1 MSTQSLRRARGAAI
15 TLWAG
20 VLLWA
25 AQGASA
31 ATAWDG
37 LPASPVWGNVQYGMN
52 YLQRRS
58 DAMKAIDGSNQYWK
72 LEAGMRV
79 AKQWLAGIGYQEIA
93 ISSDECSQLEVVL
106 FGCEDRH
113 EKMTQLYATVV
124 FNPRG
129 SIWVYQA
136 GLGTTKYSNTFN
148 ASSQGPEKHK
158 GLGVQLGAGLDWT
171 PKTVDDVHVG
181 VRLTYEYADLGQN
194 SVGLGSYAHSRL
206 SIGLSL
212 SFY

>member
-1 MSTQSLRRARGAAI
+1 MSTQSFRRARGAAI
-15 TLWAG
+15 TLLAG
-20 VLLWA
+20 VLLA
-25 AQGASA
+25 MAQTAPA

-52 YLQRRS
+52 YLQRNS

-72 LEAGMRV
+72 LEGGMRV
-79 AKQWLAGIGYQEIA
+79 ARQWLAGVGYQEIA
-93 ISSDECSQLEVVL
+93 ISSYQCSTSEIVL
-106 FGCEDRH
+106 LGCEDRH
-113 EKMTQLYATVV
+113 EKMTQFYATVV

-136 GLGTTKYSNTFN
+136 GLGTTRYSNTYDAN
-148 ASSQGPEKHK
+148 TQGSEKHK
-158 GLGVQLGAGLDWT
+158 GLGVQLGVGLDWT
-171 PKTVDDVHVG
+171 PKSIDDVHAG
-181 VRLTYEYADLGQN
+181 VRVTYEYADLGQN
-194 SVGLGSYAHSRL
+194 SAGLGSYAHSRL